1 MMVFG
6 ENILSRSPVDWTVTD
21 GSMTQ
26 TTINLEAG
34 GSATQVLALSDI
46 PTVPEMFFISII
58 ADTYTN
64 PYSPNAYVVIKVQ
77 SVNYYYEY
85 SVPLIDT
92 GNGFCTVEVPTIA
105 TEYISLSF
113 TIQSDYPVI
122 ISDWILSGPV
132 AVDANLDEIREEIPR
147 LLADYN
153 TSTYT
158 VGQREEAIALISARL
173 LANTDVTGQLQIT
186 YVASEACTITLRC
199 KDNDGTELFAPILYD
214 VKVGR
219 GSIGVPHAYL
229 KRLRGMHT
237 FVVTA
242 QCSTGTLT
250 FHTRSILYTIDAGYL
265 AKRTIDVP
273 TDLQDIA
280 LQQLPTD
287 ETPSYIYAV
296 GVDIDGVIR
305 VRYRPYSESAAI
317 VWEPA
322 YQYEPGLTAAIEFNG
337 NWKRRLGDQFFTL
350 ECEAKPWVFWVTPDG
365 TLKGQKGDEE
375 DTLITLDT
383 GVSLVRA
390 VRGFKSDLYVAQ
402 DQGLVVAY
410 LKSGVA
416 YYRNYC
422 FQENETTIWE
432 EARVLTDLGT
442 GLTNL
447 HVHRLNDYR
456 LGFVGSSPTG
466 NKWLVTQ
473 RTYIAAAVPP
483 ETARFNINVPYTTIA
498 AVPVSLLEYDTPII
512 TTEVH
517 DNFID
522 LYVNCQ
528 YTLVVRDVLS
538 KAFVITSTN
547 NAVIQSMDM
556 LGTQLHIVLASNP
569 GGGTIYM
576 QPVMNAVVATLD
588 NCGYITV
595 PTAPW
600 IFELAYRSYET
611 ENILYTIEITTDIQ
625 PRPLGY
631 YTHNQPEENIEYIIS
646 MSTNI
651 QQKALVYT
659 LYNHNP
665 AESISLTISIVTSV
679 LPQFI
684 GTEPI

>member
-1 MMVFG
+1 MVFG

-26 TTINLEAG
+26 ATINLEAG

-46 PTVPEMFFISII
+46 SAVPEMFFISII

-64 PYSPNAYVVIKVQ
+64 TYSPNAYVVIKVQ

-132 AVDANLDEIREEIPR
+132 AVDVNLDEIREEIPR

-337 NWKRRLGDQFFTL
+337 SWKRRLGNQFFTL

-483 ETARFNINVPYTTIA
+483 EHFVLSALQYNAIAVVPIESQDYTITVETSFNEAHTILYATCNYPVYIRASAALAFDITSSVPISFSSIIAENNVVIFTLASAVASAVVDIVPRLDYVVAKLPGGYRRMPETAWHFELTQNGYLTESFILSPEA
-498 AVPVSLLEYDTPII
+498 AVSIEQKYLAT
-512 TTEVH
+512 
-517 DNFID
+517 
-522 LYVNCQ
+522 LYGHSFEHFMLNP
-528 YTLVVRDVLS
+528 D
-538 KAFVITSTN
+538 IE
-547 NAVIQSMDM
+547 AVI
-556 LGTQLHIVLASNP
+556 V
-569 GGGTIYM
+569 
-576 QPVMNAVVATLD
+576 
-588 NCGYITV
+588 
-595 PTAPW
+595 
-600 IFELAYRSYET
+600 
-611 ENILYTIEITTDIQ
+611 
-625 PRPLGY
+625 
-631 YTHNQPEENIEYIIS
+631 
-646 MSTNI
+646 
-651 QQKALVYT
+651 QKALEYEYGYT
-659 LYNHNP
+659 
-665 AESISLTISIVTSV
+665 AETFVLNASCTVSIVSLFV
-679 LPQFI
+679 GI
-684 GTEPI
+684 EPI